1 LFTYFIVYICVFLWV
16 GVIYEARSNHSRPC
30 IIMHNYKNFIII
42 LGPTAKTVITI
53 ENYAL

>member
-1 LFTYFIVYICVFLWV
+1 
-16 GVIYEARSNHSRPC
+16 
-30 IIMHNYKNFIII
+30 MHNYKNFIII